1 MGERRAD
8 YLFRDQ
14 IAQQPARF
22 DPMERPGSMSLGGA
36 LAQLIEAARA
46 RAAGKPKLR
55 PGALEDVR
63 KERKP

>member
-22 DPMERPGSMSLGGA
+22 DPAERPGQMSLGA
-36 LAQLIEAARA
+36 VLAQLIEVARA
-46 RAAGKPKLR
+46 RAAGKPPLP
-55 PGALEDVR
+55 PGSLVDPR